1 MKAKIARKLHTL
13 RQSVPLSPRAGGS
26 GYECGYCHLDFET
39 DRLNCPACGG
49 PVRERA

>member
-1 MKAKIARKLHTL
+1 MKATITRKLNSL
-13 RQSVPLSPRAGGS
+13 RQSVPLSPRAGSS
-26 GYECGYCHLDFET
+26 GYECGYCHLDFDA